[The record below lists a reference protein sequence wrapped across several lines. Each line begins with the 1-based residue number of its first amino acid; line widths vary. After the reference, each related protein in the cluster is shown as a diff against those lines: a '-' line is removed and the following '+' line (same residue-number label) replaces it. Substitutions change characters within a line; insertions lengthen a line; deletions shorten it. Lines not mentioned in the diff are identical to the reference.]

1 MATGRDVTAERQTR
15 GRPREFAL
23 SDALDRALPIFWR
36 DGYEGASVSE
46 LAEAMGISK
55 PSLYAAFGD
64 KEGLY
69 LQALQRY
76 GEQRE
81 AHRRHVLDAQPDA
94 RLAIESFLLSVVA
107 AYTDPALPGGCMVVS
122 GTSTCDGAAV
132 PESVKQAL
140 CSALQVGAS
149 SIESRLERAQREGA
163 LAPTVDV
170 AALATYFNTVIAGL
184 GVQAK
189 GGASRT
195 ALGEVVHAAMRAWPE
210 ATRAGDSPS
219 DAQRARRSRGS

>member
-1 MATGRDVTAERQTR
+1 MARARDVTAERSPR

-23 SDALDRALPIFWR
+23 ADALDRALPIFWR
-36 DGYEGASVSE
+36 DGYEGASIAE

-76 GEQRE
+76 GAQQEER
-81 AHRRHVLDAQPDA
+81 HRHVLEAQPDA
-94 RLAIESFLLSVVA
+94 RLAVEAFLLSVVA
-107 AYTDPALPGGCMVVS
+107 SFTDPSLPGGCMVVS

-132 PESVKQAL
+132 PESVKTAL
-140 CSALQVGAS
+140 CSALRVGATA
-149 SIESRLERAQREGA
+149 IEGRLQRARREGA
-163 LAPTVDV
+163 LAASVDI

-184 GVQAK
+184 GIQAK
-189 GGASRT
+189 GGASRA
-195 ALGEVVHAAMRAWPE
+195 ALGDVVRAAMRAWPDT
-210 ATRAGDSPS
+210 TRADVPPNDVPAG
-219 DAQRARRSRGS
+219 ARSRGS